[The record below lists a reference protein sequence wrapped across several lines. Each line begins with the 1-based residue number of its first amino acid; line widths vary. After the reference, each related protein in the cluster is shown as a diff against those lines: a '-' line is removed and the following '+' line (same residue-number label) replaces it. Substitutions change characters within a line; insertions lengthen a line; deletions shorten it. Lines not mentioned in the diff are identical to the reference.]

1 MEIEKVG
8 NTKRSNKDV
17 IERKMTRVARET
29 TMMYRYFIAVGLMIL
44 GIISVNFLRGG
55 IAGYQAIKYGLTP
68 TIIVFA
74 LVLVFA
80 VINFVRQRKAGR
92 DESTSAVTSSMFL
105 LFSIISLV
113 YFISYKLDFGGQ
125 FADERIIT
133 IVALTVLY
141 FIYNIYEAAFFVAS
155 AQLAIGLAAID
166 FCSNISHS
174 QSLRMI
180 AAAVAI
186 VVAVAGG
193 IVTFKLLTR
202 KNGENHGQ
210 IKLYIMSAIVIAAV
224 LLSLFVTGIST
235 YAIFTLVAAYLVI
248 AVIST
253 IEMM

>member
-1 MEIEKVG
+1 MG
-8 NTKRSNKDV
+8 NTKRSNKNA
-17 IERKMTRVARET
+17 IERKVTRVARET
-29 TMMYRYFIAVGLMIL
+29 TMMYRYFVALGLMIL
-44 GIISVNFLRGG
+44 GIVSVNFLRGG

-74 LVLVFA
+74 LVFVFA
-80 VINFVRQRKAGR
+80 VVNFVRQRKAGK

-105 LFSIISLV
+105 MFSLISLV

-141 FIYNIYEAAFFVAS
+141 FIYNIYKTAFFVAS

-166 FCSNISHS
+166 FCSNVSHA
-174 QSLRMI
+174 QSLRI
-180 AAAVAI
+180 AAAVAAI

-193 IVTFKLLTR
+193 IAAFKILNR
-202 KNGENHGQ
+202 KSGDNSGQ

-235 YAIFTLVAAYLVI
+235 YAIFALVAAYLVI